1 MNAVVT
7 TENFVNDLIA
17 GFDRDV
23 ARQFGGTGLQPVS
36 RRGFIKVAGAAG
48 GLVLALSAGMPEDA
62 KAQTRPPGPPPIPF
76 VPGAYVRIAADGKI
90 TLYSKNPEIG
100 QGIKTAFGV
109 ILAEELDAKWS
120 DVTVE
125 QSEINAAVYGAQFAG
140 GSLSIPM
147 SWDSLRQAGAG
158 ARAMLVAAAAKQWA
172 VPESEITTADSTVV
186 HAASARKA
194 SYGSLATA
202 AAALPPPDPKTLKLK
217 DRKDYKL
224 IGRRFTGVDNPKLVT
239 GKPLFAIDVDVPGM
253 RYAILEK
260 CPAVGGKVA
269 SANLDEIK
277 KLPGIFDAFI
287 VEGSPKATNVMA
299 TAVLPGV
306 AIIGK
311 NTWSVFSARK
321 RLKVTWDES
330 TASKDSW
337 TQYVAKAR
345 ELSSKAEGE
354 QVVKATGDVDKALA
368 AGKTVEGYYQFGF
381 VSHAQLEPQNCTA
394 WYKKGT
400 NGDSLEM
407 WTPTQ
412 LPGDGL
418 PLAAQVVGLKPEQV
432 TMHQQRVG
440 GGFGRRLLNDFVA
453 EAAYLSK
460 AAGGV
465 PIKLMWTRE
474 DDMRH
479 DSYRVGGFM
488 AYKGGL
494 DAKGNLSAWNAHMI
508 TFQDT
513 ASKQVAT
520 AGGIPPNEFPVN
532 YVTDYRASQSL
543 LPLSMPVGPW
553 RAPGSNTM
561 SWVTQSFFHELSTA
575 AKRDHVEFLLEVFG
589 RKAGGA
595 GQAVAPAGPPGLN
608 PDRAIGVIKL
618 ARGEGGLGQAAAEGP
633 FPRPR
638 VLLQPPGAYR
648 RGRRGQRRCEED
660 GHAAQDDGR
669 RGHRSGHQPVR
680 RGEPGAGLRRGCA
693 QHAGPRGH
701 DGERR
706 HPADQ
711 LRQVSDAPHPEYAAG
726 GSALR
731 RERLPTDRPGR
742 AGVPAGRPGD
752 LQRDLRGHRPPGPH
766 TADHQGR
773 VHDRVGD
780 RDR

>member
-1 MNAVVT
+1 MNTVVT
-7 TENFVNDLIA
+7 TESFVNDLVA
-17 GFDRDV
+17 GLDRDV
-23 ARQFGGTGLQPVS
+23 ASQLADASLPPVS

-48 GLVLALSAGMPEDA
+48 GLVLALSAGLPTDA
-62 KAQTRPPGPPPIPF
+62 KAQARPAPPPIPF
-76 VPGAYVRIAADGKI
+76 VPGAYVHIATDGKI

-125 QSEINAAVYGAQFAG
+125 QSEIIAAVYGAQFAG

-147 SWDSLRQAGAG
+147 SWDTLRQAGAG
-158 ARAMLVAAAAKQWA
+158 ARAMLVSAAAKQWG
-172 VPESEITTADSTVV
+172 VPESEVTTSDSTVL

-224 IGRRFTGVDNPKLVT
+224 IGKRFTGVDNVSLVT
-239 GKPLFAIDVDVPGM
+239 GKPLYGIDVNLPGM

-269 SANLDEIK
+269 SANLEEIK

-321 RLKVTWDES
+321 QLKVEWDKS

-337 TQYVAKAR
+337 TQYVAQAK
-345 ELSSKAEGE
+345 ELSSKAQGE
-354 QVVKATGDVDKALA
+354 QVVKATGDVDKALSS
-368 AGKTVEGYYQFGF
+368 GKTVEGFYQFGF

-394 WYKKGT
+394 WYKQGP
-400 NGDSLEM
+400 NGDTLEM

-412 LPGDGL
+412 LPGNGL
-418 PLAAQVVGLKPEQV
+418 PLAAGVVGLKPEQV
-432 TMHQQRVG
+432 TFHQQRVG

-453 EAAYLSK
+453 EAAYLAK

-479 DSYRVGGFM
+479 DAYRVGGFM

-520 AGGIPPNEFPVN
+520 AGGIPANEFPMN

-589 RKAGGA
+589 RKAGQPA
-595 GQAVAPAGPPGLN
+595 AAPAGPPGLN

-618 ARGEGGLGQAAAEGP
+618 AAEKAGWGKPLPKGHFHGLAFYFSHQGHIAEVAEVSVDAKKKVTLHKMTVAADIGPVINLSGAENQVQGCVVDALSTLGLEVTMENGEMQQTNFDKYPMRRIPNTPKVDLHFVESNYPPTGLGEPAFPPAGPAICNAIFAAT
-633 FPRPR
+633 
-638 VLLQPPGAYR
+638 
-648 RGRRGQRRCEED
+648 
-660 GHAAQDDGR
+660 
-669 RGHRSGHQPVR
+669 GHRIR
-680 RGEPGAGLRRGCA
+680 T
-693 QHAGPRGH
+693 
-701 DGERR
+701 
-706 HPADQ
+706 
-711 LRQVSDAPHPEYAAG
+711 
-726 GSALR
+726 
-731 RERLPTDRPGR
+731 LPITKEGFTL
-742 AGVPAGRPGD
+742 A
-752 LQRDLRGHRPPGPH
+752 
-766 TADHQGR
+766 
-773 VHDRVGD
+773 
-780 RDR
+780 

>member
-1 MNAVVT
+1 MNAVVN
-7 TENFVNDLIA
+7 TETFVRDVIE
-17 GFDRDV
+17 GFDREV
-23 ARQFGGTGLQPVS
+23 ASLAGGATAQPLS
-36 RRGFIKVAGAAG
+36 RRGFIKVAGATG
-48 GLVLALSAGMPEDA
+48 GLVLALSVGVPGDA
-62 KAQTRPPGPPPIPF
+62 QAQAAQGAPRMAPPPIPF
-76 VPGAYVRIAADGKI
+76 VPGAYVRIGTDGKI

-125 QSEINAAVYGAQFAG
+125 QSEINAAVYGQQFAG

-147 SWDSLRQAGAG
+147 SWDTLRQAGAG
-158 ARAMLVAAAAKQWA
+158 ARAMLVAAATKQWE
-172 VPESEITTADSTVV
+172 VPESEITTSDSTVI
-186 HAASARKA
+186 HAASGRKA

-202 AAALPPPDPKTLKLK
+202 AAELPPPDPKALKLK

-224 IGRRFTGVDNPKLVT
+224 IGKRFTGVDNVQLVT
-239 GKPLFAIDVDVPGM
+239 GKPLFGIDVDLPGL

-277 KLPGIFDAFI
+277 ALPGIFDAFV

-321 RLKVTWDES
+321 KLKITWDET

-337 TQYVAKAR
+337 TQYVAKAK
-345 ELSSKAEGE
+345 ELSSKAQGE
-354 QVVKATGDVDKALA
+354 KVVKATGDVDKALSS
-368 AGKTVEGYYQFGF
+368 GKTVDGYYQFAF

-394 WYKKGT
+394 WYKEGP
-400 NGDSLEM
+400 NGATLEM

-412 LPGDGL
+412 LPGNGL
-418 PLAAQVVGLKPEQV
+418 GLAAGVVGLKPDQV
-432 TMHQQRVG
+432 TFHQQRVG
-440 GGFGRRLLNDFVA
+440 GGFGRRLLNDFVG
-453 EAAYLSK
+453 EAAYLAK
-460 AAGGV
+460 AASGV

-479 DSYRVGGFM
+479 DAYRVGGFM
-488 AYKGGL
+488 AFKGGL

-513 ASKQVAT
+513 ASNQVAT
-520 AGGIPPNEFPVN
+520 AGGIPANEFPVN
-532 YVTDYRASQSL
+532 YVADYRASQSL

-589 RKAGGA
+589 RKATAPGA
-595 GQAVAPAGPPGLN
+595 TAAAPAGPPGLN

-618 ARGEGGLGQAAAEGP
+618 AAEKAGWGKPLPKGHHLGLAFYFSHQGHIAEVAEVSVDKNKKVTLHKMTVAADVGPVINLSGAENQVQGCVVDALSTLALEVTMENGAIQQTNFDKYPMRRTPNTPQVDVHFVQSSYGPTGLGEPAFPPAGPAICNAIYAAT
-633 FPRPR
+633 
-638 VLLQPPGAYR
+638 
-648 RGRRGQRRCEED
+648 
-660 GHAAQDDGR
+660 
-669 RGHRSGHQPVR
+669 GHRIR
-680 RGEPGAGLRRGCA
+680 T
-693 QHAGPRGH
+693 
-701 DGERR
+701 
-706 HPADQ
+706 
-711 LRQVSDAPHPEYAAG
+711 
-726 GSALR
+726 
-731 RERLPTDRPGR
+731 LPITKEGFTI
-742 AGVPAGRPGD
+742 A
-752 LQRDLRGHRPPGPH
+752 
-766 TADHQGR
+766 
-773 VHDRVGD
+773 
-780 RDR
+780 